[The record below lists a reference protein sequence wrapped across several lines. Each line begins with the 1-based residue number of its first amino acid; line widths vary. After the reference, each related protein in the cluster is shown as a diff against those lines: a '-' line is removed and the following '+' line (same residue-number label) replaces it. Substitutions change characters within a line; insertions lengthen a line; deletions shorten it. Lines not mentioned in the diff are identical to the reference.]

1 MASEVR
7 SLAQRSADAAKDIKH
22 LITDAVSKVESGT
35 VRVNGV
41 GGAMDEIV
49 AGIGNVTS
57 IMSESLLASREQSS
71 GISQVA
77 QSTTQ
82 MDEVTQS
89 NTALLEEVAAAA
101 TPLRERAQSLVQSV
115 AVFNPGRGAAA

>member
-1 MASEVR
+1 M
-7 SLAQRSADAAKDIKH
+7 
-22 LITDAVSKVESGT
+22 SKVESGT

-89 NTALLEEVAAAA
+89 NAALVEEVTAAA

-115 AVFNPGRGAAA
+115 AVFNLGRGAAA